1 MIEGSRL
8 VERQNELRQLL
19 ESLNDPYCQGLI
31 VSGSPGSGKY
41 ELVNEALAVT
51 REHAPITHLLCSTAL
66 HSEPFGALAPLLS
79 ESESVVINEVSA
91 IRACLK
97 NFRVRLANHPEGTR
111 VVIAVFSGQL
121 MDESTAFV
129 LGQIVQS
136 GLAQVLVVSNMEPT
150 VIAALQ
156 VLEAGVQLQS
166 QKLRPLSVQETT
178 QYSERILNARLTT
191 TAARIIH
198 HQTGGNVG
206 LIRILVNA
214 LRDQNLLVRHG
225 EYCHIAETR
234 IHPTDGILADFE
246 AIHRWQT
253 ASTQKLLERLSVGGT
268 LPNTALSH
276 LMDTGLPDAESS
288 GFIQTDGA
296 HTWCTSELYLALVK
310 HSMPPAH
317 KAILVDQIF
326 QALNISNSINPMHKL
341 VCTAYELGIRI
352 DPSIVFEA
360 AIDALRSNHFEHAM
374 LLGKDMHDEFDDPR
388 AVVVKFCASL
398 GLGEAKTAGALL
410 HSAIEK
416 QQIKGDAS
424 SLRRIYDHLEWFS
437 ERYPHKQ
444 REGNIR
450 DLEDFELPMAEVK
463 ESDFPENS
471 LVKQPSFSAYWNG
484 VDLEEVLF
492 KSINRISNARSKYDL
507 WQTIEETE
515 AYSSTQPIELPN
527 ISYRLSKLVMDAE
540 VLLTLGR
547 TSMVEEKLDGFSL
560 WSAEE
565 IQYAH
570 GTCEYLRARLILHK
584 GFIRDAHEM
593 LQSTVVSLSMHDPE
607 KVFAA
612 ANTLHNTLTRAI
624 GKWDGHAGNNPAR
637 AISTLNSSG
646 KVTESSSAE
655 STNKDHGLMEMVFSL
670 LENPEK
676 AEAQSGSFH
685 HDLQN
690 LSDCSPHACELL
702 LILWSTTESKK
713 LADTILK
720 NLLRLIPQGLSQRT
734 DMLRSMFNAVLQ
746 KNVAGLQSVADEF
759 HDAGDTMLGIE
770 SLAQLMSAQQDLGL
784 EREEG
789 RTVRRIYDWLD
800 DVGGVAWGLPARV
813 LSAKG
818 LTHREKEIVMLVRAG
833 KSNKEISRKLTL
845 SQRTVEG
852 HLYRIFNKLGVR
864 KRAELTISS
873 SRGSEYLRGGVLLR

>member
-1 MIEGSRL
+1 MIEESWL
-8 VERQNELRQLL
+8 VERQNEFQQLQ

-41 ELVNEALAVT
+41 ELVNEVLAVT
-51 REHAPITHLLCSTAL
+51 REHAPITHLLCSAAL
-66 HSEPFGALAPLLS
+66 YSEPFGALAPLLS
-79 ESESVVINEVSA
+79 DNESVVINEVSA

-97 NFRVRLANHPEGTR
+97 NFRDRLANHPDGTR

-136 GLAQVLVVSNMEPT
+136 GLAQVLVVSNMDPKA
-150 VIAALQ
+150 IAALQ
-156 VLEAGVQLQS
+156 VLEAGVQLKS
-166 QKLRPLSVQETT
+166 QKLGALSVQDTT
-178 QYSERILNARLTT
+178 QYSERILNAQLTT

-214 LRDQNLLVRHG
+214 LRDQNLLVEHG
-225 EYCHIAETR
+225 EYCHIADTR

-253 ASTQKLLERLSVGGT
+253 AGTQKLLERLSVGGP
-268 LPNTALSH
+268 LPNTLLSH
-276 LMDTGLPDAESS
+276 LTETGLPDAESS
-288 GFIQTDGA
+288 GFIQTDGV

-310 HSMPPAH
+310 QSMPPAH
-317 KAILVDQIF
+317 KAILVDQIL
-326 QALNISNSINPMHKL
+326 QALKISNSIDPMHKL
-341 VCTAYELGIRI
+341 VCTAYELGIRV
-352 DPSIVFEA
+352 DPPIVFEA
-360 AIDALRSNHFEHAM
+360 AVDALRSNSFECAM
-374 LLGKDMHDEFDDPR
+374 LLGKAMHDEFDDPR
-388 AVVVKFCASL
+388 AEVVKFCASL
-398 GLGEAKTAGALL
+398 GLGEAETAGDLL
-410 HSAIEK
+410 HAAIEN
-416 QQIKGDAS
+416 QQIKSDAS
-424 SLRRIYDHLEWFS
+424 SLRRIYEHVEWFS
-437 ERYPHKQ
+437 ERYPQQQ
-444 REGNIR
+444 RDGIIR
-450 DLEDFELPMAEVK
+450 DLGDFELPMAEVE
-463 ESDFPENS
+463 ESTLPENT
-471 LVKQPSFSAYWNG
+471 LVKQPSISAYWNG
-484 VDLEEVLF
+484 VDLEEVLI

-507 WQTIEETE
+507 WQTPEETE
-515 AYSSTQPIELPN
+515 PYTSTKPIELPN
-527 ISYRLSKLVMDAE
+527 ISYRLSKLVMETE

-547 TSMVEEKLDGFSL
+547 TRTIEEKLDGFSL
-560 WSAEE
+560 WSVEE

-570 GTCEYLRARLILHK
+570 GTREYLRARLILHK

-593 LQSTVVSLSMHDPE
+593 LQSAVASLLIHDPE

-612 ANTLHNTLTRAI
+612 ANSLHSTLTRAI
-624 GKWDGHAGNNPAR
+624 GKWDGQASSNPAR
-637 AISTLNSSG
+637 ANSTLNSSG
-646 KVTESSSAE
+646 TVTERNSAE
-655 STNKDHGLMEMVFSL
+655 STNEEHVLMEMVFSL

-685 HDLQN
+685 HALQN

-702 LILWSTTESKK
+702 LILWSTTESKE
-713 LADTILK
+713 LADTIPT
-720 NLLRLIPQGLSQRT
+720 NLLRLIPQGLSRRT
-734 DMLRSMFNAVLQ
+734 DMLCSMFNAVLQ
-746 KNVAGLQSVADEF
+746 QNVAGLQSLADEF

-864 KRAELTISS
+864 KRAELTVSS
-873 SRGSEYLRGGVLLR
+873 SRGSEYLRGGVLLQ